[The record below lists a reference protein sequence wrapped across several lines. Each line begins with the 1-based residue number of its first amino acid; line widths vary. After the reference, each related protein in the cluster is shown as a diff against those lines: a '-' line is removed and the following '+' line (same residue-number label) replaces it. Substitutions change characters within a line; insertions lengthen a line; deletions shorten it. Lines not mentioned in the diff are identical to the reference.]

1 MTLLTLALVVGV
13 LFATG
18 TYLILQRRAIRLIL
32 GLGLLTHGVNLLLF
46 SSGGLGRG
54 LPPIILDKKA
64 FAGDITPFVDP
75 LPQALILT
83 AIVISFA
90 VTAFTVVLVNRR
102 HTLAQS
108 IGPDSSEL
116 PSIKAPDPFASAEHY
131 GSGLD
136 AVPDDYEYLEFSLA
150 DELRRRR
157 QLAQEKVGKDAAA
170 TTAKGAVE
178 GAALAG
184 SETSAETRITS
195 DETSQDGDL
204 LSSEAFV
211 SEGSADGSSGSE
223 RSGSE
228 RSASDAS
235 HQEGSAHDA
244 PENGSDSSSKS
255 GDDAKGE
262 ST

>member
-1 MTLLTLALVVGV
+1 MTLLSLALVVGV

-18 TYLILQRRAIRLIL
+18 TYLILHRRAIRLIL

-64 FAGDITPFVDP
+64 FDGDITPFVDP

-108 IGPDSSEL
+108 IGSDSLEL
-116 PSIKAPDPFASAEHY
+116 PSKKAPDPFASMELY

-136 AVPDDYEYLEFSLA
+136 AEPDDYEWLEFSLA

-157 QLAQEKVGKDAAA
+157 QLAQEKAEAEANTKGESGAAA
-170 TTAKGAVE
+170 GV
-178 GAALAG
+178 
-184 SETSAETRITS
+184 SAELEAEADAFS

-211 SEGSADGSSGSE
+211 SESGESDDSQASQNADDNSKAGENLSNKDNSE
-223 RSGSE
+223 
-228 RSASDAS
+228 
-235 HQEGSAHDA
+235 
-244 PENGSDSSSKS
+244 
-255 GDDAKGE
+255 KGE
-262 ST
+262 QA